1 MSRIKMSRGAC
12 FSLPRRAK
20 LASGVWPYHGMR
32 LANPVGRLHQ
42 SAAGSFFGFVPE
54 GTPQRIRRNLLGGL
68 EAG

>member
-1 MSRIKMSRGAC
+1 
-12 FSLPRRAK
+12 
-20 LASGVWPYHGMR
+20 MR